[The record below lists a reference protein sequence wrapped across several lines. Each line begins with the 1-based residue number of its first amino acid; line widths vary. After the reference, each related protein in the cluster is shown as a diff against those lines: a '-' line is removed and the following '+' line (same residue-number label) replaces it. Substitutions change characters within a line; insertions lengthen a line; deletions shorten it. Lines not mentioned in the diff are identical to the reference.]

1 MSGKI
6 PLDLTALSETLLIP
20 LWAKA
25 VEQQQSVPLLVD
37 PVAPQ
42 MLARLDYDF
51 SQYAKATASQAGC
64 CGRAWLFDEQA
75 RRFIAA
81 HPDAVVV
88 QIGAGL
94 DARYERLGRPSVT
107 AWYDLDLPEVIAL
120 RRELLPE
127 SGNIYLSES
136 LFASDWMDRAAAH
149 GKPVLLL
156 CEGVLMYFDAS
167 DVRAWLATLAQHL
180 PQATLVF
187 DIIPTILVGRAKRH
201 DALGSMKKAPPEMKW
216 SVKDSRELETWLSGL
231 ALEEELPLS
240 KTCGKRYP
248 LFLRL
253 LYALGAGSKLDQR
266 VVRVKL
272 P

>member
-1 MSGKI
+1 MADKVA
-6 PLDLTALSETLLIP
+6 LDLTTLSETLLIP

-25 VEQQQSVPLLVD
+25 VEQQQPAPLLRD
-37 PVAPQ
+37 PIAPQ

-51 SQYAKATASQAGC
+51 GKYAKATASQVGC

-75 RRFIAA
+75 RRFITA

-94 DARYERLGRPSVT
+94 DARYERLGRPPIT

-127 SGNIYLSES
+127 TGNIYLGDS
-136 LFASDWMDRAAAH
+136 LFATDWMARAAAH

-156 CEGVLMYFDAS
+156 CEGVLMYFEENE
-167 DVRAWLATLAQHL
+167 VRAWLATLAQHL
-180 PQATLVF
+180 PQAELVF
-187 DIIPTILVGRAKRH
+187 DSIPTILVGRAKRH
-201 DALGSMKKAPPEMKW
+201 DALGSMDKPPQEMKW
-216 SVKDSRELETWLSGL
+216 SVKDSRELESWLSGL

-253 LYALGAGSKLDQR
+253 LYALGAGSRLDQR
-266 VVRVKL
+266 IVRVKL

>member
-1 MSGKI
+1 MHDKI
-6 PLDLTALSETLLIP
+6 SLDLSSLSETLLIP

-25 VEQQQSVPLLVD
+25 VEQQQPAPLLHD
-37 PVAPQ
+37 PIAPQ
-42 MLARLDYDF
+42 MRARLDYDF

-64 CGRAWLFDEQA
+64 CGRAWLFDEEA
-75 RRFIAA
+75 RAFIAA
-81 HPDAVVV
+81 HPDTVVV

-94 DARYERLGRPSVT
+94 DARFERLARPQIT
-107 AWYDLDLPEVIAL
+107 AWYDLDLPEVITL

-136 LFASDWMDRAAAH
+136 LFATDWMTRMAAH

-156 CEGVLMYFDAS
+156 CEGVLMYFDES
-167 DVRAWLATLAQHL
+167 EVRAWLATLAQYL
-180 PQATLVF
+180 PQAVLVF

-216 SVKDSRELETWLSGL
+216 SVKDSRELENWLPGL
-231 ALEEELPLS
+231 VLENESPLS

-266 VVRVKL
+266 IVRVRL

>member
-1 MSGKI
+1 M
-6 PLDLTALSETLLIP
+6 
-20 LWAKA
+20 
-25 VEQQQSVPLLVD
+25 
-37 PVAPQ
+37 
-42 MLARLDYDF
+42 
-51 SQYAKATASQAGC
+51 
-64 CGRAWLFDEQA
+64 
-75 RRFIAA
+75 
-81 HPDAVVV
+81 VV

-94 DARYERLGRPSVT
+94 DARYERLGRPAVT

-156 CEGVLMYFDAS
+156 CEGVLMYFAAS

-231 ALEEELPLS
+231 TLEEELPLS

>member
-1 MSGKI
+1 MPEKI
-6 PLDLTALSETLLIP
+6 TPDLTVLSETLFIP
-20 LWAKA
+20 LWARA
-25 VEQQQSVPLLVD
+25 VEQQQPAPLLVD
-37 PVAPQ
+37 PLAPQ

-51 SQYAKATASQAGC
+51 SKYAKATASQAGC

-88 QIGAGL
+88 QVGAGL
-94 DARYERLGRPSVT
+94 DARYERLGRPAIT

-136 LFASDWMDRAAAH
+136 LFAPEWMTRVAAH

-156 CEGVLMYFDAS
+156 AEGVLMYFAESEVKD
-167 DVRAWLATLAQHL
+167 WLATLAQHL

-216 SVKDSRELETWLSGL
+216 SVKDSRELAGWLPGL
-231 ALEEELPLS
+231 QVAEELPLS

-266 VVRVKL
+266 IVRVKL

>member
-6 PLDLTALSETLLIP
+6 TPDLNTLSETLFIP

-25 VEQQQSVPLLVD
+25 VEQQQPAPLLRD

-51 SQYAKATASQAGC
+51 GKYTKATASQAGC
-64 CGRAWLFDEQA
+64 CGRAWLFDEEA
-75 RRFIAA
+75 RRFTAA
-81 HPDAVVV
+81 HPDAVIV
-88 QIGAGL
+88 QVGAGL
-94 DARYERLGRPSVT
+94 DARYERLGRPQIT

-136 LFASDWMDRAAAH
+136 LFASDWMARAAAH

-156 CEGVLMYFDAS
+156 AEGVLMYFDEN
-167 DVRAWLATLAQHL
+167 DVCAWLASLAQHL
-180 PQATLVF
+180 PQAELVF

-201 DALGSMKKAPPEMKW
+201 DALGSMDKPPPEMKW
-216 SVKDSRELETWLSGL
+216 SVRDSRELEHWLPGL
-231 ALEEELPLS
+231 VLENESPLS
-240 KTCGKRYP
+240 KTCGYRYP

-253 LYALGAGSKLDQR
+253 LYSLGIGRKLDQR
-266 VVRVKL
+266 IVRVKL

>member
-1 MSGKI
+1 MADKVA
-6 PLDLTALSETLLIP
+6 LDLTTLSETLLIP

-25 VEQQQSVPLLVD
+25 VEQQQSAPLLRD

-51 SQYAKATASQAGC
+51 GKYAKATASQAGC

-75 RRFIAA
+75 RHFIAA

-94 DARYERLGRPSVT
+94 DARYERLGRPPIT

-127 SGNIYLSES
+127 TGNIYLGDS
-136 LFASDWMDRAAAH
+136 LFATDWMARAAAH

-156 CEGVLMYFDAS
+156 CEGVLMYFEENE
-167 DVRAWLATLAQHL
+167 VRAWLATLAQHL
-180 PQATLVF
+180 PQAELVF

-201 DALGSMKKAPPEMKW
+201 DALGSMDKPPPEMKW
-216 SVKDSRELETWLSGL
+216 SVKECRELENWLPGL
-231 ALEEELPLS
+231 QLAEEQLLS
-240 KTCGKRYP
+240 KTCSKRYP

-253 LYALGAGSKLDQR
+253 LYALGAGSRLDQR
-266 VVRVKL
+266 IVRVKL

>member
-6 PLDLTALSETLLIP
+6 TPDLNTLSETLFIP

-25 VEQQQSVPLLVD
+25 VEQQQPAPLLRD

-51 SQYAKATASQAGC
+51 GKYTKATASQAGC
-64 CGRAWLFDEQA
+64 CGRAWLFDEEA
-75 RRFIAA
+75 RRFTAA
-81 HPDAVVV
+81 HPDAVIV
-88 QIGAGL
+88 QVGAGL
-94 DARYERLGRPSVT
+94 DARYERLGRPQIT

-136 LFASDWMDRAAAH
+136 LFASDWMARAAAH

-156 CEGVLMYFDAS
+156 AEGVLMYFDEN
-167 DVRAWLATLAQHL
+167 DVRAWLASLAQHL
-180 PQATLVF
+180 PQAELVF

-201 DALGSMKKAPPEMKW
+201 DALGSMDKPPPEMKW
-216 SVKDSRELETWLSGL
+216 SVKDSRELEHWLPGL
-231 ALEEELPLS
+231 VLENESPLS
-240 KTCGKRYP
+240 KTCGYRYP

-253 LYALGAGSKLDQR
+253 LYSLGIGRKLDQR
-266 VVRVKL
+266 IVRVKL